1 MKFNQNVFTKHGH
14 YEVDTTMTSVFVY
27 SMGKCVGSAS
37 VRKAED
43 FDFDTLFRLALHKSG
58 STIQVA

>member
-1 MKFNQNVFTKHGH
+1 MKFNQNVFTKYGQ
-14 YEVDTTMTSVFVY
+14 YEVDTTMTSVFIY
-27 SMGKCVGSAS
+27 SKGKCIGSAS

-43 FDFDTLFRLALHKSG
+43 FDFDTLFHLALHKSG

>member
-14 YEVDTTMTSVFVY
+14 YKVDTTMTSVFVY
-27 SMGKCVGSAS
+27 SMGKCVGRAS